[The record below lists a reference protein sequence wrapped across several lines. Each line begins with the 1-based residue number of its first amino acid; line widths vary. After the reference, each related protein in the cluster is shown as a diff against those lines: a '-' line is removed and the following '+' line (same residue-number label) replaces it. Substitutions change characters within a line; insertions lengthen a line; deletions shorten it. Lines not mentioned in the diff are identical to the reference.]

1 MGKNVNQSNDEK
13 VLHDQ
18 IDQKNFDKVLKNAF
32 KEKNLDKR
40 LGDLKNSFESS
51 KFDDLFARLV
61 DAENKNE
68 YLTNLLSQ
76 LQAKRNSDTEYKLI

>member
-1 MGKNVNQSNDEK
+1 MDKGKNEVIDDR
-13 VLHDQ
+13 VLHEK
-18 IDQKNFDKVLKNAF
+18 IEKNNFDKVLKNAF

-40 LGDLKNSFESS
+40 LEDLKTNFESS

-68 YLTNLLSQ
+68 YLTNLLTQ
-76 LQAKRNSDTEYKLI
+76 LQAKRSTNTEYK